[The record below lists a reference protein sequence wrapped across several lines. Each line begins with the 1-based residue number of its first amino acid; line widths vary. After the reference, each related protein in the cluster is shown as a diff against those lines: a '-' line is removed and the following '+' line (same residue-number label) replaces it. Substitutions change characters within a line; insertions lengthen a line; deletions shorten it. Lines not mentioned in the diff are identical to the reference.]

1 MTQFSSEKTFGA
13 RLKEIGDL
21 YEEAKDKM
29 YSMKYSSTVP
39 FEGND
44 YNRVLEII
52 RELRDIAAV
61 NLKANHEIKSN

>member
-1 MTQFSSEKTFGA
+1 MTQFSSEKTFDA

-21 YEEAKDKM
+21 YEEGKDCLNGL
-29 YSMKYSSTVP
+29 SILEEERTEWSRL
-39 FEGND
+39 F
-44 YNRVLEII
+44 EII

>member
-1 MTQFSSEKTFGA
+1 MTQFSNEKTFDA

-21 YEEAKDKM
+21 YEEGKDCLNGL
-29 YSMKYSSTVP
+29 SILEEERTEWSRL
-39 FEGND
+39 F
-44 YNRVLEII
+44 EII

>member
-21 YEEAKDKM
+21 YEEGKDCLNGL
-29 YSMKYSSTVP
+29 SILEEERTEWSRL
-39 FEGND
+39 F
-44 YNRVLEII
+44 EII
-52 RELRDIAAV
+52 REMRDIAAV